1 MRTTLDVDED
11 VLAAA
16 KAIAS
21 RDRVSVGKALSILA
35 REALSQPV
43 GVRRSGRILAF
54 DVAADAPVITDEM
67 VRAAL
72 DEP

>member
-1 MRTTLDVDED
+1 MRTTLDVDDD

-21 RDRVSVGKALSILA
+21 RDRISVGKALSILA

-43 GVRRSGRILAF
+43 ASRSSGRVPVF
-54 DVAADAPVITDEM
+54 DVAADAPAITDEM